1 MPDSQRKQVHWCI
14 LFFPPLSHFFPAGSA
29 ELEPVPQ
36 LSNCVRMTDDL
47 LALCDGLVTNALLL
61 LVPFIKLLFKKKPKK
76 QKWNQRL
83 SSTRG
88 HCRTSNALHDAQMYL
103 ACPGEESKSYLYLSL
118 ISFSSLQPRGLSR
131 TCSSQPGTLEPGS
144 SRWYRRV
151 CKQSSVC

>member
-1 MPDSQRKQVHWCI
+1 MYFIFS
-14 LFFPPLSHFFPAGSA
+14 PLSHFFPAGSA

-36 LSNCVRMTDDL
+36 LSNGVQMTDDL
-47 LALCDGLVTNALLL
+47 LALSDGLVTNALLL
-61 LVPFIKLLFKKKPKK
+61 LVPFIKLLFKKTTKKK
-76 QKWNQRL
+76 QKRNQRL

-88 HCRTSNALHDAQMYL
+88 HCRTSNSLHDVQMYL
-103 ACPGEESKSYLYLSL
+103 ACPGEESKSYLLLYLSL